1 MLLHAQLMKGSSRF
15 EFYPVARTFSQSKMG
30 NDIAMKLHRVGSEV
44 LGSAVLVMTVIGS
57 GEMATNLSSDTGV
70 QLLINSVSTAAI
82 LYALITLLADIS
94 GAHFNPLVTLV
105 LAYKR
110 EMKIAETFQ
119 FIIAQFIGALIGAGL
134 ANLVFDLPV
143 FTASAKVRSGG
154 HLFLS
159 EIIATAGLIFI
170 IFAALDQKRDKKIP
184 TLVACWI
191 GAAYFFT
198 SSTSFANPAVTFA
211 RGWSDTFA
219 GIAPKSIAPFI
230 AAQLLGAIVGLLLSQ
245 SLSVKSKGKK

>member
-1 MLLHAQLMKGSSRF
+1 
-15 EFYPVARTFSQSKMG
+15 MG
-30 NDIAMKLHRVGSEV
+30 NDVAMKLRRVGSEV

-57 GEMATNLSSDTGV
+57 GEMAENLSPDTGI
-70 QLLINSVSTAAI
+70 QLLANSLSTAAI
-82 LYALITLLADIS
+82 LYLLITLLADIS

-110 EMKIAETFQ
+110 EMSIAETVR
-119 FIIAQFIGALIGAGL
+119 FIIAQFVGALMGTGL
-134 ANLVFDLPV
+134 ANLIFDLPA
-143 FTASAKVRSGG
+143 FTASTKVRSGG

-219 GIAPKSIAPFI
+219 GIAPRSIAPFI
-230 AAQLLGAIVGLLLSQ
+230 AAQLIGAVLGLALSQ
-245 SLSVKSKGKK
+245 SLSVKGKGKK

>member
-1 MLLHAQLMKGSSRF
+1 
-15 EFYPVARTFSQSKMG
+15 MG
-30 NDIAMKLHRVGSEV
+30 KDVSMKLRKVGSEV

-57 GEMATNLSSDTGV
+57 GEMATNLSPDTGV
-70 QLLINSVSTAAI
+70 QLLINSLSTAAI

-110 EMKIAETFQ
+110 EMKIAETVQ
-119 FIIAQFIGALIGAGL
+119 YVIAQFSGALIGAGL
-134 ANLVFDLPV
+134 ANLVFDLPL
-143 FTASAKVRSGG
+143 FTASTKVRNGG

-230 AAQLLGAIVGLLLSQ
+230 AAQLIGAILGLLLSQ

>member
-1 MLLHAQLMKGSSRF
+1 
-15 EFYPVARTFSQSKMG
+15 MG
-30 NDIAMKLHRVGSEV
+30 KDVSMKLRNIGSEV

-57 GEMATNLSSDTGV
+57 GEMATNLSPDTGI
-70 QLLINSVSTAAI
+70 QLLINSLSTAAI

-110 EMKIAETFQ
+110 EMKISETVQ
-119 FIIAQFIGALIGAGL
+119 YILAQFIGALIGAGL
-134 ANLVFDLPV
+134 ANLFFELPL
-143 FTASAKVRSGG
+143 FTASTKVRNGG

-230 AAQLLGAIVGLLLSQ
+230 AAQLIGAILGLLLSQ

>member
-1 MLLHAQLMKGSSRF
+1 
-15 EFYPVARTFSQSKMG
+15 
-30 NDIAMKLHRVGSEV
+30 MKLRKVGSEV

-57 GEMATNLSSDTGV
+57 GEMAQNLSSDTGV
-70 QLLINSVSTAAI
+70 QLLINSLSTAAI
-82 LYALITLLADIS
+82 LYALITLLSEIS

-105 LAYKR
+105 LTYKR
-110 EMKIAETFQ
+110 EMKISETVQ
-119 FIIAQFIGALIGAGL
+119 YIIAQFFGALIGAGL
-134 ANLVFDLPV
+134 ANLIFDLPV
-143 FTASAKVRSGG
+143 FSASTKVRSGG

-230 AAQLLGAIVGLLLSQ
+230 AAQLLGAILGLILSQ
-245 SLSVKSKGKK
+245 SLSVKNKGKK

>member
-1 MLLHAQLMKGSSRF
+1 
-15 EFYPVARTFSQSKMG
+15 MG
-30 NDIAMKLHRVGSEV
+30 NDVAMKLRRVGSEV
-44 LGSAVLVMTVIGS
+44 LGTAVLVMTVIGS
-57 GEMATNLSSDTGV
+57 GKMATNLSDDTGV
-70 QLLINSVSTAAI
+70 QLLINSISTAAI
-82 LYALITLLADIS
+82 LYALITLLADIR

-105 LAYKR
+105 LAFKR
-110 EMKIAETFQ
+110 EMKIAETVQ
-119 FIIAQFIGALIGAGL
+119 FIVAQFIGALIGAGI
-134 ANLVFDLPV
+134 ANLIFDLPV
-143 FTASAKVRSGG
+143 FTASTKVRSGS

-170 IFAALDQKRDKKIP
+170 LFAALDQKRDKNIP

-219 GIAPKSIAPFI
+219 GIAPESIAAFI
-230 AAQLLGAIVGLLLSQ
+230 AAQLIGAVLGLLLSQ

>member
-1 MLLHAQLMKGSSRF
+1 
-15 EFYPVARTFSQSKMG
+15 MG
-30 NDIAMKLHRVGSEV
+30 KDVAMKLRKVGSEV

-57 GEMATNLSSDTGV
+57 GEMATNLSPDTSI
-70 QLLINSVSTAAI
+70 QLLINSLSTAAI

-110 EMKIAETFQ
+110 EMKISETVQ
-119 FIIAQFIGALIGAGL
+119 YILAQFIGALIGAGL
-134 ANLVFDLPV
+134 ANLVFDLPL
-143 FTASAKVRSGG
+143 FTASTKVRSGG

-230 AAQLLGAIVGLLLSQ
+230 AAQLIGAILGLLLSQ
-245 SLSVKSKGKK
+245 SLSVKRKGKK

>member
-1 MLLHAQLMKGSSRF
+1 MKGSSRF

-57 GEMATNLSSDTGV
+57 GEMATNLSSDTGF

-198 SSTSFANPAVTFA
+198 SSTSFANPAAVFG
-211 RGWSDTFA
+211 RMFSDTFS
-219 GIAPKSIAPFI
+219 GIAPVSAPLFVLAEI
-230 AAQLLGAIVGLLLSQ
+230 LGGLLGYLGFKALTSKA
-245 SLSVKSKGKK
+245 KSGK

>member
-1 MLLHAQLMKGSSRF
+1 
-15 EFYPVARTFSQSKMG
+15 MG
-30 NDIAMKLHRVGSEV
+30 NDVAMKLRMVGSEV
-44 LGSAVLVMTVIGS
+44 LGTAVLVMTVIGS
-57 GEMATNLSSDTGV
+57 GKMATNLSDDTGV
-70 QLLINSVSTAAI
+70 QLLINSLSTAAI

-110 EMKIAETFQ
+110 EMKIAETAQ
-119 FIIAQFIGALIGAGL
+119 FILAQFIGAVIGAGL

-143 FTASAKVRSGG
+143 FTASTKVRSGS

-219 GIAPKSIAPFI
+219 GIAPESIAPFI
-230 AAQLLGAIVGLLLSQ
+230 AAQLIGAVLGLLISQ
-245 SLSVKSKGKK
+245 ALSVKSKGKK

>member
-1 MLLHAQLMKGSSRF
+1 
-15 EFYPVARTFSQSKMG
+15 MG
-30 NDIAMKLHRVGSEV
+30 KDVSMKLRNIGSEV

-57 GEMATNLSSDTGV
+57 GEMATNLSPDTGV
-70 QLLINSVSTAAI
+70 QLLINSLSTAAI

-110 EMKIAETFQ
+110 EMKISETVQ
-119 FIIAQFIGALIGAGL
+119 YILAQFLGALIGAGL
-134 ANLVFDLPV
+134 ANLLFELPL
-143 FTASAKVRSGG
+143 FTASTKIRNGG

-230 AAQLLGAIVGLLLSQ
+230 AAQLIGAILGLLLSQ

>member
-1 MLLHAQLMKGSSRF
+1 
-15 EFYPVARTFSQSKMG
+15 
-30 NDIAMKLHRVGSEV
+30 MKLRMAGSE
-44 LGSAVLVMTVIGS
+44 LFGSAVLVMTVIGS
-57 GEMATNLSSDTGV
+57 GEMAQNLSSDTGV
-70 QLLINSVSTAAI
+70 QLLINSLSTAAI
-82 LYALITLLADIS
+82 LYALITLLSDIS

-110 EMKIAETFQ
+110 EMKIAQTIQ
-119 FIIAQFIGALIGAGL
+119 FIVAQFVGALIGAGL
-134 ANLVFDLPV
+134 ANLIFDLPV
-143 FTASAKVRSGG
+143 FTASTKVRSGG
-154 HLFLS
+154 NLFLS
-159 EIIATAGLIFI
+159 EIVATAGLIFI

-230 AAQLLGAIVGLLLSQ
+230 AAQLLGAILGLILSQ
-245 SLSVKSKGKK
+245 SLSVKSQGKK